1 MISSLR
7 RLGVEDKTHAL
18 GTEATHGQMELRV
31 KSGNALRNRLGV
43 YTRSTVD
50 AFRPLLLS
58 RSRLGRNRH
67 ALARSPESNSRSN
80 RNLFLPAKLAVD
92 P

>member
-58 RSRLGRNRH
+58 RSRHGSAGSLDRDKTAG
-67 ALARSPESNSRSN
+67 AIPSRFPPS
-80 RNLFLPAKLAVD
+80 
-92 P
+92 